1 MDTFCYMQLQTQDK
15 DRAEAFYEKL
25 FQWKLERTPGY
36 SEVKTGGLDA
46 GVMKSPAP
54 QVPSFW
60 LPYVAV
66 ADLGKTLAAA
76 QELGAKVVVPPTDV
90 PGKGK
95 YAVFSD
101 PTGAMMAIWVVTK

>member
-1 MDTFCYMQLQTQDK
+1 MDTFCYMQLHTQDK
-15 DRAEAFYEKL
+15 ERAEAFYEKL
-25 FQWKLERTPGY
+25 FAWKVAKAPGY

-46 GVMKSPAP
+46 GVMQAPAP
-54 QVPSFW
+54 NIPSHW

-66 ADLGKTLAAA
+66 DDLGKTLAQA

-95 YAVFSD
+95 YAIFSD
-101 PTGAMMAIWVVTK
+101 PTGAMMAIWLVAK